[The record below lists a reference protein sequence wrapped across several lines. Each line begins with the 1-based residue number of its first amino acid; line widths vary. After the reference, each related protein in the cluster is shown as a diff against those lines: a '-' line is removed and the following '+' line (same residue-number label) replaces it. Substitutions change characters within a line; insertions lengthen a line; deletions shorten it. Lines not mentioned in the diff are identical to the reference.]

1 VTAEARPAE
10 RVTLSPELRQRIV
23 AEFPKYPEK
32 RAVLLTALHFV
43 QAEHGGWIPHELVA
57 ELAELHEIPAIDVAE
72 VISFYSLF
80 HSEPVGRFHLQVC
93 TNLSCC
99 LRGARGIVNALSE
112 VLDIAPG
119 ERTDDGIFSLA
130 EVQCLGSCGTAPV
143 LQVNN
148 ERFDEQL
155 SKESIGGLVDRLRR
169 QGANGAAGANGKG
182 DRV

>member
-1 VTAEARPAE
+1 MP
-10 RVTLSPELRQRIV
+10 LSPELKQRIV

-43 QAEHGGWIPHELVA
+43 QAEHGGWVPAELVPEVA
-57 ELAELHEIPAIDVAE
+57 ETLEIPAIDVWE

-99 LRGARGIVNALSE
+99 LRGARGIVRALCE
-112 VLDIAPG
+112 ALDLRPG
-119 ERTDDGIFSLA
+119 ERSEDGTFSLA

-143 LQVNN
+143 LQINN
-148 ERFDEQL
+148 DPFQEQL
-155 SKESIGGLVDRLRR
+155 SEESAVALVGRLRAR
-169 QGANGAAGANGKG
+169 AAAAAGGGAS
-182 DRV
+182 

>member
-1 VTAEARPAE
+1 VTAEVRPGE
-10 RVTLSPELRQRIV
+10 RLTLSPELRQRILD
-23 AEFPKYPEK
+23 EFPKYPEK

-43 QAEHGGWIPHELVA
+43 QAEHGGWVPHELVA

-80 HSEPVGRFHLQVC
+80 HAEPVGRFHIQVC

-99 LRGARGIVNALSE
+99 LRGARGLVNALSE
-112 VLDIAPG
+112 ALDVLPG
-119 ERTDDGIFSLA
+119 ERTEDGMFSLA

-155 SKESIGGLVDRLRR
+155 TTDRAAALVERLRQR
-169 QGANGAAGANGKG
+169 GAGDAGANGKG

>member
-1 VTAEARPAE
+1 MTAEVRTGE
-10 RVTLSPELRQRIV
+10 RVALTPELRQRIID
-23 AEFPKYPEK
+23 EFPKYPEK

-43 QAEHGGWIPHELVA
+43 QAEYGGWVPHDLVA
-57 ELAELHEIPAIDVAE
+57 ELAELHEIPPIDVAE

-99 LRGARGIVNALSE
+99 LRGARGVVNALSE
-112 VLDIAPG
+112 ALDILPG
-119 ERTDDGIFSLA
+119 ERTEDGQFSLA

-155 SKESIGGLVDRLRR
+155 TVDGVAGLVERLRR
-169 QGANGAAGANGKG
+169 RGADVAGANGKG
-182 DRV
+182 GPA